1 MEMTNRQGVRRGI
14 RVNHKEREPGNTKR
28 RRVGLPRETGF
39 AGGGGGRKRG
49 GEAGK
54 EGQLRGRRER
64 RGRSGKGAEGR

>member
-39 AGGGGGRKRG
+39 AGGGGGQEERGRGREGRATEGTSREAWKVGQGRG
-49 GEAGK
+49 G
-54 EGQLRGRRER
+54 
-64 RGRSGKGAEGR
+64 